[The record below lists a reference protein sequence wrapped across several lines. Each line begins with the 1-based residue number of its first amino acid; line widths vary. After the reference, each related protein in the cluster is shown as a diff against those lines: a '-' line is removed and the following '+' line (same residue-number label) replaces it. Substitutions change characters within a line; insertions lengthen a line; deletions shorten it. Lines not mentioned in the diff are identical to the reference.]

1 MWPRT
6 EVPRAPP
13 STMIRS
19 RQSLAAHQISNAPP
33 CGAIVRPAKHP
44 NLQQGI
50 SRQMMPRPALERAL
64 CWTNRQSQQHRS
76 TLLFERF
83 GLRMVE
89 QIDPCSP
96 ITGRFS
102 LDNPWLETSVFDCRS
117 IDAWGASSTYESG
130 NKAMSGKPVAKRL
143 VFHIGGYDPITSHAS
158 AQRRFVREI
167 ARFQRTW
174 SVKATVDGS
183 HDSADQIQWNVTT
196 IGPDWLVET
205 DYRLVRWHDV
215 IEVFGGRSIGSR
227 ISVGILAFLDFV
239 LTGTLWRYLQTNW
252 RYAGFFLY
260 PFVMFGLLIAAAF
273 LIGVFAFKITGS
285 IPIATGGGLFGFAA
299 VLAGPWRWLH
309 LGDLFD
315 DWIFSREYIRRG
327 NSEIEQRLDRLA
339 TELVAAARN
348 FAADEILVI
357 GHSLGAVLAVDLL
370 DRALKLDPAL
380 GRNKIPVTF
389 LSVGSSILKV
399 GLHPK
404 AIRFRTTMERVA
416 KSRAI
421 FWGDYQALIDPLN
434 FYKSRPMADMGLS
447 TENEATVRVVKLSR
461 MLDHDM
467 YRRIRLNFFRVHCTS
482 VRGNHR
488 RTSYDYFMLT
498 CGPNAHMRTYFSQI
512 PDARSGWR
520 RVDDR

>member
-1 MWPRT
+1 M
-6 EVPRAPP
+6 
-13 STMIRS
+13 S
-19 RQSLAAHQISNAPP
+19 SNY
-33 CGAIVRPAKHP
+33 
-44 NLQQGI
+44 
-50 SRQMMPRPALERAL
+50 
-64 CWTNRQSQQHRS
+64 
-76 TLLFERF
+76 
-83 GLRMVE
+83 
-89 QIDPCSP
+89 
-96 ITGRFS
+96 
-102 LDNPWLETSVFDCRS
+102 RS
-117 IDAWGASSTYESG
+117 IDAWVASNTINPRIVACET
-130 NKAMSGKPVAKRL
+130 MTGKLVAKRL
-143 VFHIGGYDPITSHAS
+143 VFHIGGYDPITSHVG

-174 SVKATVDGS
+174 SVRAAIDGS
-183 HDSADQIQWNVTT
+183 HDTADQIRWNVTT
-196 IGPDWLVET
+196 TGPDWLVET

-215 IEVFGGRSIGSR
+215 IEAIGRRSIGSR

-239 LTGTLWRYLQTNW
+239 LAGTLWRYLLANW

-260 PFVMFGLLIAAAF
+260 PFVMFGLLVAAAF

-285 IPIATGGGLFGFAA
+285 IPIAAGGGLFGFAA

-315 DWIFSREYIRRG
+315 DWIFSRDYIRRG

-339 TELVAAARN
+339 TELVTAASN

-370 DRALKLDPAL
+370 DRALKLEPAL
-380 GRNKIPVTF
+380 GRNKMPVTF

-404 AIRFRTTMERVA
+404 AIRFRTAIERVA

-434 FYKSRPMADMGLS
+434 FYKCRPMAEMGLS

-461 MLDHDM
+461 MLDHDI
-467 YRRIRLNFFRVHCTS
+467 YRRIRLHFFRLHCQFVS
-482 VRGNHR
+482 GNDR

-498 CGPNAHMRTYFSQI
+498 CGPISAKSQTLA
-512 PDARSGWR
+512 PDGAVSMIA
-520 RVDDR
+520 DDGGLIASAPLSESELLGSPGAAA